1 MIRCCCQ
8 HLSLAAGVRPVPQ
21 SLVSNLCR
29 HGCVIYYAV
38 QHAGGRSLELRGN
51 SEYIPIS
58 DRDSDV
64 IGGAQLEKLLQKS
77 RQVRY

>member
-1 MIRCCCQ
+1 
-8 HLSLAAGVRPVPQ
+8 
-21 SLVSNLCR
+21 
-29 HGCVIYYAV
+29 
-38 QHAGGRSLELRGN
+38 LELRGN

>member
-1 MIRCCCQ
+1 
-8 HLSLAAGVRPVPQ
+8 VRPVPL
-21 SLVSNLCR
+21 SLVSNLRRRC
-29 HGCVIYYAV
+29 CVIHYAV